1 MQFIVSLQIL
11 LYDNHFSS
19 QVSSRSLKW
28 NARHLLE
35 QFYELKEDYNYRS
48 GMMDD
53 ADVII
58 FGIIFF
64 KVKGVISA
72 PLAAPEMQK

>member
-1 MQFIVSLQIL
+1 
-11 LYDNHFSS
+11 
-19 QVSSRSLKW
+19 
-28 NARHLLE
+28 
-35 QFYELKEDYNYRS
+35 
-48 GMMDD
+48 MDD
-53 ADVII
+53 ADVIT